1 MILRYLVRTLGGA
14 TLVVLLFP
22 SIVAV
27 AMISII
33 GIPLGI
39 ALAAAPTFFLLAL
52 GATAGRKLAKR
63 ETLAPA
69 LAGAVA
75 MLVLL
80 AAGASGFNAILHR
93 TADTLTAGDRD
104 ELARPLRAKTLA
116 IVRPQP
122 HRWPKGT
129 SRCDTICQRLLLSGA
144 LERVLHAELP
154 REGKAGTDASA
165 DGSPVP
171 AWTAATEAVSFRFE
185 NRESCPTVVLAD
197 VREASAIEKGRSAAE
212 EIRMAVA
219 SGRCLV
225 EEAARLGDADFVI
238 EVSTPHRGLREM
250 AAGLSPWADT
260 VHAERLALF
269 ESGPSGFVERYR
281 WTGVETLEHPWILV
295 PTVVGGGE
303 LRMEAA
309 FSRSAV
315 RRNPRPFADQWH
327 FEPDLGLFLRDEARL
342 EFPATAIASA
352 AAVADRSTIVTAALD
367 REGPLKPVDQRVIED
382 LFEELQSFQYARTKA
397 MDTAE
402 AGRREAIRRVALRAI
417 TDPRVIPPRRT
428 QALVQAT
435 IAAGGADT
443 AALASVLFERLST
456 TDPVLREDHP
466 SYLGW
471 PLDYV
476 AFAVSALPPEA
487 VLPHRDA
494 LERLAANPDA
504 RVRGSRALVQFSV
517 FGADAGPA
525 LLRLVDEAAKMKS
538 SAPPKDRDRDR
549 WERPL
554 RAALSAMCLAGSRA
568 PELPDALLERL
579 RDGTLP
585 WTPSLSGLLVSTF
598 VQAGADPE
606 PLRAFLSKDDSPDA
620 RRSFDR
626 MVTSARAHPGC
637 ER

>member
-1 MILRYLVRTLGGA
+1 MMLRLFVRTLGAA

-39 ALAAAPTFFLLAL
+39 ALAAAPTLFLLAL
-52 GATAGRKLAKR
+52 GAKAGCTLAKR
-63 ETLAPA
+63 ETFVPA
-69 LAGAVA
+69 LAGATA
-75 MLVLL
+75 MLALL
-80 AAGASGFNAILHR
+80 AAGASGFNALLHR

-116 IVRPQP
+116 LVRPRP
-122 HRWPKGT
+122 HRQPKGT
-129 SRCDTICQRLLLSGA
+129 TRCDAICQRLLLSGA
-144 LERVLHAELP
+144 VERVLHAESTQ
-154 REGKAGTDASA
+154 EAKAGTGSA
-165 DGSPVP
+165 APAP
-171 AWTAATEAVSFRFE
+171 AWTAATDALSFRFE
-185 NRESCPTVVLAD
+185 SRESCPSVVLAD
-197 VREASAIEKGRSAAE
+197 EREASAIEKGRSAAE
-212 EIRMAVA
+212 EMRMAVA

-225 EEAARLGDADFVI
+225 EEKARLGDADFLL
-238 EVSTPHRGLREM
+238 EVSTPHRGVREM

-269 ESGPSGFVERYR
+269 ENGPSGFVERYR

-295 PTVVGGGE
+295 PTVTGGAE
-303 LRMEAA
+303 LRMAAA

-327 FEPDLGLFLRDEARL
+327 FEPDLGLFLRDDARL
-342 EFPATAIASA
+342 EIPATATGTA
-352 AAVADRSTIVTAALD
+352 AAVTDRLAVVTAALD

-382 LFEELQSFQYARTKA
+382 LFEELASFRYGRVKSADA
-397 MDTAE
+397 AE
-402 AGRREAIRRVALRAI
+402 AGRRESIRRVALRAI
-417 TDPRVIPPRRT
+417 LDPRVIPPRRT
-428 QALVQAT
+428 MALVQAT
-435 IAAGGADT
+435 VEAGGADT
-443 AALASVLFERLST
+443 AALASVLFDRLST
-456 TDPVLREDHP
+456 TDPALCEDHP

-471 PLDYV
+471 PLDYL
-476 AFAVSALPPEA
+476 ALAVSELPAEA

-494 LERLAANPDA
+494 LERLAADPEA

-517 FGADAGPA
+517 FGADAAPT
-525 LLRLVDEAAKMKS
+525 LLRLVDEAGRMKS
-538 SAPPKDRDRDR
+538 AAPPKDRDRDR

-554 RAALSAMCLAGSRA
+554 RAALSAMCLAGPRA

-606 PLRAFLSKDDSPDA
+606 PLRGFLASGASPDA
-620 RRSFDR
+620 SRSFDR
-626 MVTSARAHPGC
+626 MVSSARARPNC
-637 ER
+637 EH

>member
-1 MILRYLVRTLGGA
+1 MTLRGLVRILGAA

-39 ALAAAPTFFLLAL
+39 ALAAAPTLFLLAL
-52 GATAGRKLAKR
+52 GATAGRSLAKR
-63 ETLAPA
+63 ETLVPA
-69 LAGAVA
+69 LAGAAA
-75 MLVLL
+75 MLALL
-80 AAGASGFNAILHR
+80 AAGASGFNALLHR

-104 ELARPLRAKTLA
+104 ELARPLRAKSLA
-116 IVRPQP
+116 IVRRRP
-122 HRWPKGT
+122 RGWPKGAT
-129 SRCDTICQRLLLSGA
+129 RCDAICLRLLLSGA
-144 LERVLHAELP
+144 VERVLHAEPP
-154 REGKAGTDASA
+154 REGKPGSDVDASPA
-165 DGSPVP
+165 P

-185 NRESCPTVVLAD
+185 SRETCPTVVL
-197 VREASAIEKGRSAAE
+197 VEEGEVSAIEKGRSAAE
-212 EIRMAVA
+212 EMRLAVA
-219 SGRCLV
+219 SDRCLV
-225 EEAARLGDADFVI
+225 EEAARLGDANFLL
-238 EVSTPHRGLREM
+238 ETSTPHRGLREM

-269 ESGPSGFVERYR
+269 ENGPSGFVERYR

-295 PTVVGGGE
+295 PTVMGGAE
-303 LRMEAA
+303 LRMAAA

-327 FEPDLGLFLRDEARL
+327 FEPDVGLFLRDDARL
-342 EFPATAIASA
+342 EIPATATGTA
-352 AAVADRSTIVTAALD
+352 AAGMDRLAIVTAALD

-382 LFEELQSFQYARTKA
+382 LFEELASFRYGRPKA
-397 MDTAE
+397 ADAAE
-402 AGRREAIRRVALRAI
+402 AGRRESIRRVALRAI
-417 TDPRVIPPRRT
+417 LDPRVIPPRRT
-428 QALVQAT
+428 LALVQAT
-435 IAAGGADT
+435 AEAGGADT
-443 AALASVLFERLST
+443 AALASVLFARLST
-456 TDPVLREDHP
+456 TDPALREDHP

-471 PLDYV
+471 PLDYL
-476 AFAVSALPPEA
+476 ALAVSALPAEA

-494 LERLAANPDA
+494 LERLAADPEA

-517 FGADAGPA
+517 FGADAAPT
-525 LLRLVDEAAKMKS
+525 LLRLVDEAGRMKS
-538 SAPPKDRDRDR
+538 AAPPKDRDRDR

-554 RAALSAMCLAGSRA
+554 RAALSAMCLAGPRA

-606 PLRAFLSKDDSPDA
+606 PLRGFLASGASTDP

-626 MVTSARAHPGC
+626 MVSSARARPNC
-637 ER
+637 EH